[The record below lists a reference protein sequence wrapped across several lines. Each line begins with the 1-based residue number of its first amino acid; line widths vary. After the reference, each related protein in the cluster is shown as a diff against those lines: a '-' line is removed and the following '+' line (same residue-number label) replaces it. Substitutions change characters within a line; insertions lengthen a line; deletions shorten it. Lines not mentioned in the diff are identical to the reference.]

1 MITIFFKDVNHFT
14 ISIYDRQCK
23 CVVLKYSQCTV
34 ISMLFERLER
44 SRGCSYAM
52 SYCGTHLG
60 TQHLGRVP

>member
-14 ISIYDRQCK
+14 ISIYDRKCK
-23 CVVLKYSQCTV
+23 CVVNMVSVTV